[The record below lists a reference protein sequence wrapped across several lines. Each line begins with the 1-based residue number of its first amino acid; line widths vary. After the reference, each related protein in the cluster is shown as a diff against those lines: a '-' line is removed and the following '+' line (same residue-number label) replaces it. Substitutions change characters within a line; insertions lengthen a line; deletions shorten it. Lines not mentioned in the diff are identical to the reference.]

1 MIEFYN
7 LLLCLC
13 LCLFYVY
20 VKELDASTPQL
31 PSPRVNRD
39 KKVSHYL
46 RSLYVQCDPST
57 TYQHP
62 DKRRYLKFKKN
73 TNTEYVFLCMYN
85 TPLICVTFKYRRLVS
100 LFFNANAAF
109 FKHFETKSYQLKDD
123 VSQLFLIFNYL
134 A

>member
-13 LCLFYVY
+13 LCLFDVY

-39 KKVSHYL
+39 KKVSQYL
-46 RSLYVQCDPST
+46 RSPYVRCNPSA
-57 TYQHP
+57 TYQQP
-62 DKRRYLKFKKN
+62 NKRRYSKFKKDPN
-73 TNTEYVFLCMYN
+73 AEYVYL
-85 TPLICVTFKYRRLVS
+85 VTL
-100 LFFNANAAF
+100 
-109 FKHFETKSYQLKDD
+109 QL
-123 VSQLFLIFNYL
+123 

>member
-7 LLLCLC
+7 LLLC

-46 RSLYVQCDPST
+46 RSPYVQCDPSA
-57 TYQHP
+57 TYQQP
-62 DKRRYLKFKKN
+62 DKKRYMKFKKDQN
-73 TNTEYVFLCMYN
+73 AEYVY
-85 TPLICVTFKYRRLVS
+85 
-100 LFFNANAAF
+100 LF
-109 FKHFETKSYQLKDD
+109 TVQL
-123 VSQLFLIFNYL
+123 